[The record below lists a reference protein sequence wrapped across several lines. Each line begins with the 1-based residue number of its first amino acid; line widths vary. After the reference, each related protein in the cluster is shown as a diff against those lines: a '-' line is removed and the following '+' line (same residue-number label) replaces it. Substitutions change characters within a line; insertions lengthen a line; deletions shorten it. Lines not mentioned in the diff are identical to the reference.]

1 VIALLPPWACQ
12 ARPTRRLKRSLK
24 LRAERRA
31 GELLEKMPKAKGAAA
46 GGDRESLRGRIV
58 RPRDD
63 APTYADL
70 DIDKHDA
77 AHWQQ
82 MAEVPLPGV
91 AA

>member
-1 VIALLPPWACQ
+1 
-12 ARPTRRLKRSLK
+12 LK